1 VGRFSAVI
9 DANVLYSSY
18 LRDLLLELGREGLF
32 EPRWSKEILK
42 EVQRA
47 LVKKFPGTE
56 AQQSHKVTLL
66 NRAAPSAMIDDH
78 LHLVDGLVS
87 TDPKDRHVLA
97 AAIRAQSGA
106 LVTFNVKHFPADMFE
121 TYGIELLNPDDFL
134 FDLAD
139 LNESH
144 FVRVVS
150 QVISNYARPA
160 LTVTDFA
167 SVMYKSQCPK
177 IADFVG
183 NHEAAIDLLRDEIKL
198 ERIVLE
204 RRNDGS
210 IPIRVDLKGLY

>member
-1 VGRFSAVI
+1 MGGFSAVL

-18 LRDLLLELGREGLF
+18 LRDLLIELGRERLF
-32 EPRWSKEILK
+32 DPRWSKEILK

-66 NRAAPSAMIDDH
+66 NRAVPSAMIDDH
-78 LHLVDGLVS
+78 LHLVDGLVG

-134 FDLAD
+134 LDLAD
-139 LNESH
+139 LNGSH

-160 LTVTDFA
+160 LTVTDYA
-167 SVMYKSQCPK
+167 SVMHKSQCPK
-177 IADFVG
+177 FGTFVSQ
-183 NHEAAIDLLRDEIKL
+183 HEAEIEL
-198 ERIVLE
+198 SLDDIEMERIALE

-210 IPIRVDLKGLY
+210 TPIRVELEDLY

>member
-1 VGRFSAVI
+1 VGRFSAVL
-9 DANVLYSSY
+9 DSNVLYSSY
-18 LRDLLLELGREGLF
+18 LRDLLLELGRERLF
-32 EPRWSKEILK
+32 DPRWSKEILE

-47 LVKKFPGTE
+47 LVKKFPGTA
-56 AQQSHKVTLL
+56 AQQSHKMTLL
-66 NRAAPSAMIDDH
+66 NRAIPSAMIDDH
-78 LHLVDGLVS
+78 LHLVDGLVG

-106 LVTFNVKHFPADMFE
+106 LLTFNLKHFPADLFE
-121 TYGIELLNPDDFL
+121 TYGIELQNPDDFL
-134 FDLAD
+134 LDLAD

-167 SVMYKSQCPK
+167 SVMHKSQCPK

-183 NHEAAIDLLRDEIKL
+183 NHEAAIDLFLEDMRL

-210 IPIRVDLKGLY
+210 IPIRVELKDLY

>member
-1 VGRFSAVI
+1 MGRFSAVI

-56 AQQSHKVTLL
+56 AQQSHKVNLL
-66 NRAAPSAMIDDH
+66 NRAVPSAMIDDH
-78 LHLVDGLVS
+78 LHLVDGLVG

-106 LVTFNVKHFPADMFE
+106 LVTFNVKHFPAEMFE
-121 TYGIELLNPDDFL
+121 TYGIELLHPDDFL
-134 FDLAD
+134 LDLAD
-139 LNESH
+139 LNGSH
-144 FVRVVS
+144 FVRVMS
-150 QVISNYARPA
+150 QVISNYARPE
-160 LTVTDFA
+160 LSVTEYA
-167 SVMYKSQCPK
+167 SVMHKSQCPK
-177 IADFVG
+177 IADFVTK
-183 NHEAAIDLLRDEIKL
+183 HEAEIEL
-198 ERIVLE
+198 SLDDIEMERIALE

-210 IPIRVDLKGLY
+210 TPIRVELEDLY